1 MEVVSKLILLPLL
14 SGVLLYVA
22 VLIADRGH
30 VPLSALIALT
40 GALYI
45 AYFYEFH

>member
-1 MEVVSKLILLPLL
+1 MEIASKLILLPLL

-22 VLIADRGH
+22 TLVAERGH
-30 VPLSALIALT
+30 IPLSALIALT